1 MPNAHQSR
9 RVRRRRRPAGV
20 TIHDVAARAGV
31 SVATVSRVL
40 NRKNVVREETS
51 RQVRDAARSLDY
63 VPNVA
68 ARALSARRSQTM
80 GVLLPDV
87 HGAFFSEVIR
97 GIDVAARRSGYHIL
111 VSGWHSDL
119 VEMLEMIDAMRGRV
133 DGLVVMAPDV
143 PVATLH
149 EKLRTDLPL
158 VFVSSNDGE
167 HPAIAIDNYGGA
179 RAVMRHLTSLGHTRV
194 AFIKGPAHNGDARE
208 RLRGYRNGCGGA
220 LQRVVGGLKPA
231 ATLEFDGNFDEDS
244 GRDAAVRIA
253 GARPR
258 PTAVFAANDSMA
270 VGALSAFAE
279 IGIVV
284 PDEIAVV
291 GFDDIPIAQ
300 YVDPPLTTVRVDIAD
315 LGRRA
320 VSLLVDS
327 LAHPRARRTRRECV
341 PTSLVI
347 RKSCG
352 FERPNQL
359 RARRKG
365 EES

>member
-1 MPNAHQSR
+1 MPTAPHAR

-51 RQVRDAARSLDY
+51 RQVRDAARLLDY

-87 HGAFFSEVIR
+87 HGEFFSEVIR
-97 GIDVAARRSGYHIL
+97 GIDVAARAKGYHIL

-119 VEMLEMIDAMRGRV
+119 DEMLEMIDAMRGRV

-143 PVATLH
+143 PLSTLH
-149 EKLRTDLPL
+149 EQLRSDIPVVLLNSTDG
-158 VFVSSNDGE
+158 S

-179 RAVMRHLTSLGHTRV
+179 REVMRHLASLGHTRI
-194 AFIKGPAHNGDARE
+194 AFIKGPAHNSDARE
-208 RLRGYRNGCGGA
+208 RLRGYRNGFRPVA
-220 LQRVVGGLKPA
+220 SPRSV
-231 ATLEFDGNFDEDS
+231 LEFAGNFDEGS
-244 GRDAAVRIA
+244 GREAALRIA
-253 GARPR
+253 ATRPR

-279 IGIVV
+279 LGIDV
-284 PDEIAVV
+284 PDEMSVV
-291 GFDDIPIAQ
+291 GFDDIPIAR
-300 YVDPPLTTVRVDIAD
+300 YVHPPLTTVRVDIAD
-315 LGRRA
+315 VGRRA
-320 VSLLVDS
+320 VSLLLDS
-327 LAHPRARRTRRECV
+327 FAHPRAAKTRRERV

-347 RKSCG
+347 RKSTG
-352 FERPNQL
+352 FERHSQL